1 MHDSTANSLPSRSI
15 PLLVSD
21 SSTPF
26 DSPRGTLLQNR
37 DPVRLFPERDRR
49 RILARQG
56 GLCAGSDCGQPL
68 LEGAT
73 EFHHVIPH
81 SLLGPTHADNGVALC
96 LSCHRDAHAAL
107 LPQFYPRPWQAN
119 ALEPIVNR
127 LILGQ
132 FATLAAAPGAGKTQ
146 FSIQAAVSAS
156 RRAGIDHLVIFSP
169 TAPLTVQWATACGKA
184 GIPIDP
190 KPRGGL
196 EARGHTGISL
206 TYQALSNPDTVAEI
220 ASAVEAHTSLVILDE
235 AHHLAEDA
243 SGQQSRW
250 AEAVR
255 TIVGTIHS
263 PRSAVLNLS
272 GTLFRSRPDQKI
284 PTIRYR
290 PVPGRADRV
299 EAVADFTV
307 TSGELIDAGVLRH
320 VDVYAFNA
328 ELQAV
333 TPRNAQSL
341 SVIDLNDHG
350 PQVRSAALAALIRD
364 EVKFIAPILD
374 HALTLI
380 AEKTNTLGEP
390 VKGLVVCDDTE
401 HADQVHA
408 YLQTRLGRHAL
419 KAHSNT
425 PDPATVLE
433 QFRTDPSG
441 AILVTVRMVTEGFD
455 CPEAA
460 VLVVAN
466 RITAPLYVNQV
477 SARVMRVS
485 EAERRNGTV
494 LPATILIPADPAMID
509 AYGAILSTGAR
520 TVELAQNCDTCNTS
534 PCACRPVP
542 GQRQCAGCAMP
553 WRLCLCLCP
562 TCGGRA
568 LVCGCPRTTTA
579 GNFVTVTVTS
589 DAEVAQITHDGHSVD
604 LDLWQNPAWES
615 FGVPQVYRPAAIA
628 AVTAMADTQP
638 MIVAAALLGAT
649 TPAASGTS
657 LPSNTA
663 HDKDEE

>member
-1 MHDSTANSLPSRSI
+1 MHDGTANPLFDRNTNHDGLPD
-15 PLLVSD
+15 PLTFGPAAVS
-21 SSTPF
+21 P
-26 DSPRGTLLQNR
+26 LQGR
-37 DPVRLFPERDRR
+37 DPMRLFPERDRR
-49 RILARQG
+49 RILARQN
-56 GLCAGSDCGQPL
+56 GLCAGPDCGQPL
-68 LEGAT
+68 MEGAT

-81 SLLGPTHADNGVALC
+81 SLLGPTHADNGMALC
-96 LSCHRDAHAAL
+96 LTCHRQAHATF
-107 LPQFYPRPWQAN
+107 LPQFRPRPWQAS
-119 ALEPIVNR
+119 ALQPIANR

-146 FSIQAAVSAS
+146 FTIQAAVSAS
-156 RRAGIDHLVIFSP
+156 RAAGIDHLVIFSP

-184 GIPIDP
+184 GIPIDA
-190 KPRGGL
+190 KPRGGI
-196 EARGHTGISL
+196 EARGNTGISL

-220 ASAVEAHTSLVILDE
+220 AAAVDARTSLVILDE

-243 SGQQSRW
+243 TGQQSRW
-250 AEAVR
+250 AEAIR
-255 TIVGTIHS
+255 TIVGTIHA
-263 PRSAVLNLS
+263 PRAAVLNLS

-284 PTIRYR
+284 PTITYR
-290 PVPGRADRV
+290 PVIGRADRV

-333 TPRNAQSL
+333 TPGTATSL
-341 SVIDLNDHG
+341 NVIDLNDHG
-350 PQVRSAALAALIRD
+350 PQVRSAALAALVRD
-364 EVKFIAPILD
+364 EVKFIAPMMD

-380 AEKTNTLGEP
+380 AEKTATLGEP
-390 VKGLVVCDDTE
+390 VKGIVVCDDTD

-425 PDPATVLE
+425 PDPGTVLE
-433 QFRTDPSG
+433 QFRTDPTG
-441 AILVTVRMVTEGFD
+441 AVLVTVRMVTEGFD
-455 CPEAA
+455 CPAAA

-477 SARVMRVS
+477 AARVMRVS

-509 AYGAILSTGAR
+509 AYSAILNTGSR
-520 TVELAQNCDTCNTS
+520 TVELAQNCSTCNTS
-534 PCACRPVP
+534 PCSCRPAL
-542 GQRQCAGCAMP
+542 GGRQCAGCGMP
-553 WRLCLCLCP
+553 WRLCQCLCP
-562 TCGGRA
+562 TCSGRA
-568 LVCGCPRTTTA
+568 LVCGCPRTTNA

-589 DAEVAQITHDGHSVD
+589 DAEVAQITHDGNSVD
-604 LDLWQNPAWES
+604 LSMWQNPAWDA
-615 FGVPQVYRPAAIA
+615 FGVPQAYRPAAIA

-638 MIVAAALLGAT
+638 IMVAAALLGAT
-649 TPAASGTS
+649 TQAPAS
-657 LPSNTA
+657 PTA
-663 HDKDEE
+663 AATQDEE

>member
-1 MHDSTANSLPSRSI
+1 MNDGTANPRHDNIPATHALAHARLTGPSEGS
-15 PLLVSD
+15 
-21 SSTPF
+21 
-26 DSPRGTLLQNR
+26 LLQSR

-49 RILARQG
+49 RILARQQG
-56 GLCAGSDCGQPL
+56 KCAGTNCGKPL
-68 LEGAT
+68 VDGDT

-81 SLLGPTHADNGVALC
+81 SLLGPTHADNGMALC
-96 LSCHRDAHAAL
+96 RACHQIAHTAL
-107 LPQFYPRPWQAN
+107 LPLFQPRPWQAS
-119 ALEPIVNR
+119 ALQPIVNR

-146 FSIQAAVSAS
+146 FTIQAAVSAS
-156 RRAGIDHLVIFSP
+156 RAAGIDHLVIFSP
-169 TAPLTVQWATACGKA
+169 TAPLTGQWATACGKA
-184 GIPIDP
+184 GIRIDA

-196 EARGHTGISL
+196 EARGYTGISL

-220 ASAVEAHTSLVILDE
+220 AAAVDTRTSLVILDE

-250 AEAVR
+250 AEAIR
-255 TIVGTIHS
+255 SIVGTIHQ
-263 PRSAVLNLS
+263 PRAAVLNLS

-284 PTIRYR
+284 PTITYR
-290 PVPGRADRV
+290 PVVGRSDRV

-333 TPRNAQSL
+333 TAGTNTTNL
-341 SVIDLNDHG
+341 NVIDLNDHG
-350 PQVRSAALAALIRD
+350 PRVRSAALAALVRD
-364 EVKFIAPILD
+364 ETKFLAPMMD

-380 AEKTNTLGEP
+380 AEKTTTLGEP
-390 VKGLVVCDDTE
+390 VKGIVVCDDTD
-401 HADQVHA
+401 HADQVHS

-425 PDPATVLE
+425 ADPATVLE
-433 QFRTDPSG
+433 QFRTDPTG
-441 AILVTVRMVTEGFD
+441 AVLVTVRMVTEGFD
-455 CPEAA
+455 CPSAA

-477 SARVMRVS
+477 AARVMRVS

-509 AYGAILSTGAR
+509 AYSAILNTGSR
-520 TVELAQNCDTCNTS
+520 TVELAQTCPTCNTS
-534 PCACRPVP
+534 PCSCRPTP
-542 GQRQCAGCAMP
+542 GNKQCAGCGMP
-553 WRLCLCLCP
+553 WRMCQCLCP

-568 LVCGCPRTTTA
+568 LVCGCPRTTNA
-579 GNFVTVTVTS
+579 GNFVTVTVTT
-589 DAEVAQITHDGHSVD
+589 DAEVAQITHDGQSVD
-604 LDLWQNPAWES
+604 LTLWQNPAWDQ
-615 FGVPQVYRPAAIA
+615 FGVPQAYRPAAIA

-638 MIVAAALLGAT
+638 VVVAAALLGAT
-649 TPAASGTS
+649 GQTTAS
-657 LPSNTA
+657 PSNVTTL
-663 HDKDEE
+663 DQE